1 MDMTLEAFAAL
12 EPGSYVL
19 LDIRNAQS
27 REYGCFPGSL
37 AMPREALEDCTL
49 PHDGRKLI
57 VYCARGQFSREAAEM
72 LAKQGYEAFSLEGG
86 YSAWLKGQMQRQQE
100 NLQEKAETSLQKK
113 FRQPLWCQFTKAIRR
128 YALVQEGDR
137 IAVCISGGK
146 DSMLMA
152 KLFQQLQLHSK
163 FPFEVRFLVMDPG
176 YSPENRRTIE
186 ENARKLGVPIEIFE
200 SDIFASV
207 YHVEKSPCYLCARM
221 RRGHLYHYARE
232 LGCNKIA
239 LGHHYDDVIETILM
253 SMLWGGQIQTMMPK
267 LHSTNFPGMELI
279 RPLYLIREKD
289 IKAWRDYNGL
299 YFIQCA
305 CKFTDTCTSCTN
317 NENRSKRMEVKEL
330 IRRMRADN
338 PQLEARIFASVE
350 NGSLDAVVGYKTGG
364 RRYSFLDTY
373 DRNPPAEEE

>member
-176 YSPENRRTIE
+176 YSPENRRIIE

-239 LGHHYDDVIETILM
+239 LGHHYDDVIETTLM
-253 SMLWGGQIQTMMPK
+253 SMLYGGQVQTMLPK
-267 LHSTNFPGMELI
+267 LRSANYPGMALI
-279 RPLYLIREKD
+279 RPMYLIREGD
-289 IKAWRDYNGL
+289 IRAWQRANAL
-299 YFIQCA
+299 HFLQCA
-305 CKFTDTCTSCTN
+305 CRFSDASAAAPAD
-317 NENRSKRMEVKEL
+317 RALSKRLETKRLIAQMKKINPAVEANIFSSMENVCLDMVLSYK
-330 IRRMRADN
+330 
-338 PQLEARIFASVE
+338 Q
-350 NGSLDAVVGYKTGG
+350 NGQKH
-364 RRYSFLDTY
+364 SFL
-373 DRNPPAEEE
+373 EQFEG

>member
-27 REYGCFPGSL
+27 REYGCIPGSL

-72 LAKQGYEAFSLEGG
+72 LAEQGYEAFSLEGG

-176 YSPENRRTIE
+176 YSPENRRIIE
-186 ENARKLGVPIEIFE
+186 ENARNTRLFLLSAQRI
-200 SDIFASV
+200 
-207 YHVEKSPCYLCARM
+207 
-221 RRGHLYHYARE
+221 
-232 LGCNKIA
+232 
-239 LGHHYDDVIETILM
+239 
-253 SMLWGGQIQTMMPK
+253 QI
-267 LHSTNFPGMELI
+267 
-279 RPLYLIREKD
+279 
-289 IKAWRDYNGL
+289 
-299 YFIQCA
+299 
-305 CKFTDTCTSCTN
+305 
-317 NENRSKRMEVKEL
+317 
-330 IRRMRADN
+330 
-338 PQLEARIFASVE
+338 
-350 NGSLDAVVGYKTGG
+350 
-364 RRYSFLDTY
+364 
-373 DRNPPAEEE
+373 